1 MVFVFSLRGGPIQEP
16 KFRIS
21 RGGVYTL
28 RMAGY
33 IQRAFR
39 IRNQSFESRVG
50 GCILFAWPDISSVL
64 LESQIACFIVGG
76 GYILFAWPDISSV
89 LPELPGLPGLQGL
102 PELRARVGWIF
113 EWHGA
118 CGGPAV
124 FPKKSPTGLLE
135 PISSILVSA
144 GAGQNPGGR
153 PLARRT
159 SRALGASGG
168 RFRVLTALKLI

>member
-33 IQRAFR
+33 LQRASR
-39 IRNQSFESRVG
+39 ISN
-50 GCILFAWPDISSVL
+50 CL
-64 LESQIACFIVGG
+64 LHRRG

-89 LPELPGLPGLQGL
+89 LPGLPGLPGLQGL

-118 CGGPAV
+118 CGGPAD
-124 FPKKSPTGLLE
+124 FPNLASNGPPGAHFLNTCVGGDWPE
-135 PISSILVSA
+135 SWRPA
-144 GAGQNPGGR
+144 AGQEHPAGPRCIPR
-153 PLARRT
+153 PLQGIT
-159 SRALGASGG
+159 L
-168 RFRVLTALKLI
+168 L

>member
-33 IQRAFR
+33 LQRASR
-39 IRNQSFESRVG
+39 ISNCRLHRR
-50 GCILFAWPDISSVL
+50 
-64 LESQIACFIVGG
+64 G

-89 LPELPGLPGLQGL
+89 LPGLPGLPGLQGL

-124 FPKKSPTGLLE
+124 LQKKSPTGLLE

-153 PLARRT
+153 PLARGISRT
-159 SRALGASGG
+159 LGALGR